1 MVTDMSNE
9 NSKIF
14 KTNSPEFLQSMER
27 KSWIQS
33 LSSNGIRVYEY
44 DYDKYKFDKEIL
56 SILKNRDFISEI
68 ENLDQIHKELPESD
82 MEVDVNQINNIV
94 KTCYEP
100 SEEIKNLYKRFM
112 KDCVQPIIGSPLYY
126 QNTPTFRF
134 SFPKSKGMT
143 KRDYHNDIMLGHPP
157 EEINVWVPFTN
168 ASESKS
174 FVLLDLDKSLKLLKQ
189 FNFDMTAIHQAIWKD
204 NDVKEYCDRYS
215 KIVKLNKGQFILFDS
230 RCLHA
235 AILNESD
242 YTRVSMDV
250 RVITINN
257 YNSLPFTYVG
267 TGRRQSK
274 FTPEDYY
281 SSLKL
286 T

>member
-1 MVTDMSNE
+1 MSNE

-14 KTNSPEFLQSMER
+14 KTNSPEFLKSMER

-33 LSSNGIRVYEY
+33 LASDGIYTCEY
-44 DYDKYKFDKEIL
+44 DYNKYKFDEEIL
-56 SILKNRDFISEI
+56 SILKKRNFISESK
-68 ENLDQIHKELPESD
+68 NLDQIHKELPESD

-100 SEEIKNLYKRFM
+100 SEEIKNLYKNFM
-112 KDCVQPIIGSPLYY
+112 KDCVQPVIDSPLYF

-189 FNFDMTAIHQAIWKD
+189 FNFNMSDVHQAIWKD
-204 NDVKEYCDRYS
+204 NTIKKYCDTHS
-215 KIVKLNKGQFILFDS
+215 KVVKINKGQFILFDS

-242 YTRVSMDV
+242 FTRVSMDV
-250 RVITINN
+250 RVIKINE
-257 YNSLPFTYVG
+257 YESLPFTYIG
-267 TGRRQSK
+267 TGRRQAR

-286 T
+286 S